1 MPDIEIPNLQIK
13 LTENQQKAFDVLL
26 DDYHTAIWYGGWA
39 WGWKTFLWVVWLWY
53 MCNWFPGVR
62 YALVRDTIK
71 NIKQTSVISLE
82 KFYQIYNIPENMR
95 GSMNNV
101 SNVITFP
108 NWSQILLREWCYL
121 PQDPLYNRF
130 WSLELTWAFVE
141 ESAECPLEGIEIL
154 QTRVWR
160 FKNEEYGIK
169 WKVLET
175 FNPNPGHVYER
186 YYLGKHKDGDR
197 SVFIPSLVY
206 SNNFIDKWYI
216 ENLERASERTK
227 RRLLYWEWDF
237 DDNNWLLFKQS
248 DLKNLRENESH
259 WDQYFLICDVA
270 RFGKDT
276 TRISLRRW
284 NTWIRVRTYAKS
296 SVEEVKTSI
305 KLIQA
310 QYEIEARNIIID
322 ADWVGWGV
330 VDWIPYSTG
339 FINNSKPVETWTKQN
354 YANLKSQCAFLLQE
368 KVQKW
373 EIAIKWEHLDA
384 DKDWEIL
391 TQEMLNVY
399 IDEKS
404 IDGKTRIEPKDK
416 MKERIWRSPDLLDTM
431 IMRMYPY
438 LRYYDDEITGYL
450 TSISR

>member
-1 MPDIEIPNLQIK
+1 MPNVEIK
-13 LTENQQKAFDVLL
+13 LTENQEKAFAVLL
-26 DDYHTAIWYGGWA
+26 DDYHTAIGYWGWA
-39 WGWKTFLWVVWLWY
+39 GGWKTFLWVTWLWR
-53 MCNWFPGVR
+53 MCNEYPGVR

-82 KFYQIYNIPENMR
+82 KFYQIYNIPDDMR
-95 GSMNNV
+95 GRMNNV

-108 NWSQILLREWCYL
+108 NGSQILLREWCYL

-141 ESAECPLEGIEIL
+141 ESAECPLEWIEIL

-160 FKNEEYGIK
+160 FKNEEYGIRG
-169 WKVLET
+169 KVLET
-175 FNPNPGHVYER
+175 FNPNPWHVYER
-186 YYLGKHKDGDR
+186 YYLGKHKDKDR
-197 SVFIPSLVY
+197 AVFIPSLVY
-206 SNNFIDKWYI
+206 SNNFIDKGYI

-227 RRLLYWEWDF
+227 RRLLYGEWDF

-248 DLKNLRENESH
+248 DLKNLRENPSH
-259 WDQYFLICDVA
+259 WDNYFLICDVA

-284 NTWIRVRTYAKS
+284 NTRVRVWTYAKS

-305 KLIQA
+305 RLIQN
-310 QYEIEARNIIID
+310 QYEIEPRNIIID
-322 ADWVGWGV
+322 ADWVGWWV
-330 VDWIPYSTG
+330 VDGIPYSTG
-339 FINNSKPVETWTKQN
+339 FVNNSKPVETGVKQN

-373 EIAIKWEHLDA
+373 EIAVKWEHLDA

-404 IDGKTRIEPKDK
+404 IDGKTRIEPKEK
-416 MKERIWRSPDLLDTM
+416 MRERIWRSPDLLDTM

-438 LRYYDDEITGYL
+438 LKFYDDEISSYL
-450 TSISR
+450 TSIAR

>member
-1 MPDIEIPNLQIK
+1 MANVEIK
-13 LTENQQKAFDVLL
+13 LTENQQKAFDVLM
-26 DDYHTAIWYGGWA
+26 DDYHTAIWYWWWA
-39 WGWKTFLWVVWLWY
+39 WWWKSFLWWIWLWR
-53 MCNWFPGVR
+53 MCNQYPWVR

-71 NIKQTSVISLE
+71 NIKQTTVISGE
-82 KFYQIYNIPENMR
+82 EFYQKYHIPEDMR
-95 GSMNNV
+95 WKLNNV
-101 SNVITFP
+101 SNIIYFP
-108 NWSQILLREWCYL
+108 NGSQILLREWCYL

-130 WSLELTWAFVE
+130 WSLELTWAFIE
-141 ESAECPLEGIEIL
+141 ESAECPYDWIEIL

-160 FKNEEYGIK
+160 FRNEMYGIK
-169 WKVLET
+169 GKVLET
-175 FNPNPGHVYER
+175 FNPNPWHVYER
-186 YYLGKHKDGDR
+186 YYLGKHPRGKEA
-197 SVFIPSLVY
+197 VFIPSLVY

-216 ENLERASERTK
+216 ENLEKASEQTR
-227 RRLLYWEWDF
+227 RRLLYGEWNF
-237 DDNNWLLFKQS
+237 DNNSWMLFKKW
-248 DLKNLRENESH
+248 DIEKLKDNESH

-276 TRISLRRW
+276 TRISLWRW
-284 NTWIRVRTYAKS
+284 NTWVRVWTYAKS

-310 QYEIEARNIIID
+310 QYEIESRNIIID
-322 ADWVGWGV
+322 ADWVGWWV

-339 FINNSKPVETWTKQN
+339 FVNNSKPVETGAKQN

-384 DKDWEIL
+384 ERDWHIL
-391 TQEMLNVY
+391 EQEMMNTY

-404 IDGKTRIEPKDK
+404 IDGKTRIEGKDK
-416 MKERIWRSPDLLDTM
+416 MKARINRSPDLLDTM

-438 LRYYDDEITGYL
+438 LKYFDDEISSYL
-450 TSISR
+450 TSIAR